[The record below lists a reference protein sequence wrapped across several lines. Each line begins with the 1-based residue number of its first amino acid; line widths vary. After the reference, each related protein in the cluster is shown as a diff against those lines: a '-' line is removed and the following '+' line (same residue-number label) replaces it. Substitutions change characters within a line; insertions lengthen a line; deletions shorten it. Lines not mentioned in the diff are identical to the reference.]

1 MKKLR
6 VGIMGATGV
15 VGQNLIDV
23 LHKRNFPVDALRLYA
38 SERSEGKILA
48 TPFGV
53 IAVENADQVDYSQL
67 DMAFFAIGGGWP
79 RENAPKAAAAG
90 CVVVDNSST
99 FRYDDH
105 VPLVI
110 PEINPQAIGNAPLI
124 ANPNC
129 TTAIAAIPLW
139 VIHQN
144 YRLKKVIIS
153 TYQATS
159 GAGNQGMAELETE
172 TRKMLNGEEPGHETF
187 VHPIPFNLIPHI
199 DAFQDNDYTR
209 EEMKVVWE
217 THKIFGDNSIPIS
230 CTCVRIPTM
239 RAHSESIVVETE
251 KPIEPGKVRE
261 LFARTKGVEL
271 RDDVKNNV
279 YPMPLTASEK
289 FDVEVGRIRQNLI
302 FGDYG
307 LEFFVCGD
315 QLLKGAALNAVQ
327 IGEVIGQQRFAEGE
341 K

>member
-1 MKKLR
+1 MTNLR
-6 VGIMGATGV
+6 IGIMGATGV

-23 LHKRNFPVDALRLYA
+23 LHKRNFPVGTLRLYA
-38 SERSEGKILA
+38 SERSEGKVLE
-48 TPFGV
+48 TPFGA
-53 IAVENADQVDYSQL
+53 ITVENADRVDYSQL

-79 RENAPKAAAAG
+79 RENAPKAEAAG

-99 FRYDDH
+99 FRYNDA

-110 PEINPQAIGNAPLI
+110 PEINPQAIGGAPLI

-139 VIHQN
+139 VLHQN
-144 YRLKKVIIS
+144 YGLKKVIIS

-159 GAGNQGMAELETE
+159 GAGNQGMAELEAE
-172 TRKMLNGEEPGHETF
+172 TGKVLAGEKPGHDTF
-187 VHPIPFNLIPHI
+187 VYPIPFNLIPHI
-199 DAFQDNDYTR
+199 DSFQDNDYTR

-217 THKIFGDNSIPIS
+217 THKIFGDDSIPIS

-251 KPIEPGKVRE
+251 KPIDPADVRQ
-261 LFARTKGVEL
+261 LMARTPGVEVK
-271 RDDVKNNV
+271 DDIAHNV

-289 FDVEVGRIRQNLI
+289 YDVEVGRIRRNLI
-302 FGDYG
+302 FGEYG
-307 LEFFVCGD
+307 LEFFVSGD

-327 IGEVIGQQRFAEGE
+327 IGEMIVRQRFAG
-341 K
+341 

>member
-15 VGQNLIDV
+15 VGQNLISV
-23 LHKRNFPVDALRLYA
+23 LQKRNFPVDRLRLYA
-38 SERSEGKILA
+38 SERSEGKVLD
-48 TPFGV
+48 TPFGT
-53 IAVENADQVDYSQL
+53 ITVENADQVDYAQL
-67 DMAFFAIGGGWP
+67 DIAFFAIGGGWP

-99 FRYDDH
+99 FRYDDN

-110 PEINPQAIGNAPLI
+110 PEINPQAIGSAPLI

-144 YRLKKVIIS
+144 YGLKKVIIS

-159 GAGNQGMAELETE
+159 GAGNQGMAELEAE
-172 TRKMLNGEEPGHETF
+172 TRKALSGEQPGHDTF

-199 DAFQDNDYTR
+199 DSFQDNDYTR

-217 THKIFGDNSIPIS
+217 THKIFGDDSIPIS
-230 CTCVRIPTM
+230 CTCVRIPTI

-251 KPIEPGKVRE
+251 KPINPAEVRE
-261 LFARTKGVEL
+261 LMARADGIEIK
-271 RDDVKNNV
+271 DNIADNV
-279 YPMPLTASEK
+279 YPMPMTASEK

-302 FGDYG
+302 FGEHG

-327 IGEVIGQQRFAEGE
+327 IGEMIVKQRFAD
-341 K
+341 

>member
-1 MKKLR
+1 MKQLR

-15 VGQNLIDV
+15 VGQNLISV
-23 LHKRNFPVDALRLYA
+23 LHKRNFPLDTLRLYA
-38 SERSEGKILA
+38 SERSEGKTLA
-48 TPFGV
+48 TPFGA
-53 IAVENADQVDYSQL
+53 ITVENADQVDYGQL

-79 RENAPKAAAAG
+79 QENAPKAAAAG
-90 CVVVDNSST
+90 CVVIDNSST
-99 FRYDDH
+99 FRYHEH

-129 TTAIAAIPLW
+129 TTAVAAIPLW
-139 VIHQN
+139 IIHQH
-144 YRLKKVIIS
+144 YRLKKVIIA

-159 GAGNQGMAELETE
+159 GAGNQGMVELEAE
-172 TRKMLNGEEPGHETF
+172 TRKVLSGETPGHNTF

-199 DAFQDNDYTR
+199 DSFQENGYTR

-217 THKIFGDNSIPIS
+217 TRKIFGDNTIPIS

-239 RAHSESIVVETE
+239 RAHAESIVVET
-251 KPIEPGKVRE
+251 KRPINPADVRK
-261 LFARTKGVEL
+261 LFAAANGLEVK
-271 RDDVKNNV
+271 DDLERNV

-302 FGDYG
+302 YG
-307 LEFFVCGD
+307 EHSLEFFVCGD

-327 IGEVIGQQRFAEGE
+327 IGELIVEQRFLD
-341 K
+341 